1 MCMLRWLAVPQEEL
15 ESVAG
20 EKEAWDSLP
29 IRTAAKPPISGRKWM
44 KMASFN
50 AAAKANLLVIPLFDH

>member
-1 MCMLRWLAVPQEEL
+1 MCMLRWLDVPQEEL

-44 KMASFN
+44 KMA
-50 AAAKANLLVIPLFDH
+50 